1 MFLKNAADA
10 PHSTMSTFA
19 STLDLADRLS
29 LDEQE
34 EMAATL
40 RRRVVEKRRAELIS
54 AVKEA
59 RAEFAAGHLKVA
71 SPSAIMKLIK
81 A

>member
-1 MFLKNAADA
+1 
-10 PHSTMSTFA
+10 MSTFA

-34 EMAATL
+34 ELSATL
-40 RRRVVEKRRAELIS
+40 RRRVAERRRAELIG

-59 RAEFAAGHLKVA
+59 RTEFATGKIKAA
-71 SPSAIMKLIK
+71 SPAAILKMLK

>member
-1 MFLKNAADA
+1 VSDYVAMN
-10 PHSTMSTFA
+10 TFA
-19 STLDLADRLS
+19 STLDLADKLS

-34 EMAATL
+34 ELSAL
-40 RRRVVEKRRAELIS
+40 LQRRVAEKRRAELIA

-59 RAEFAAGHLKVA
+59 RNDFAGGKVKA
-71 SPSAIMKLIK
+71 ATPSAIMKMIK

>member
-1 MFLKNAADA
+1 MN
-10 PHSTMSTFA
+10 TFA
-19 STLDLADRLS
+19 STLDLADKLS

-34 EMAATL
+34 ELSAL
-40 RRRVVEKRRAELIS
+40 LQRRVAEKRRAELIA

-59 RAEFAAGHLKVA
+59 RDDFAVDKVKA
-71 SPSAIMKLIK
+71 ATPSAIMKMIK

>member
-1 MFLKNAADA
+1 MN
-10 PHSTMSTFA
+10 TFA
-19 STLDLADRLS
+19 STLDLADKLS

-34 EMAATL
+34 ELSAL
-40 RRRVVEKRRAELIS
+40 LQRRVAEKRRAELIA

-59 RAEFAAGHLKVA
+59 RNDFAGGKVKA
-71 SPSAIMKLIK
+71 ATPSAIMKMIK

>member
-1 MFLKNAADA
+1 MN
-10 PHSTMSTFA
+10 TFA
-19 STLDLADRLS
+19 STLDLADKLS

-34 EMAATL
+34 ELSAL
-40 RRRVVEKRRAELIS
+40 LQRRVAEKRRAELIA

-59 RAEFAAGHLKVA
+59 RDDFAGSKVKA
-71 SPSAIMKLIK
+71 ATPSAIMKMIK

>member
-1 MFLKNAADA
+1 MDI
-10 PHSTMSTFA
+10 FA
-19 STLDLADRLS
+19 STLDLAEQLT

-34 EMAATL
+34 ELSATL
-40 RRRVVEKRRAELIS
+40 RRRVAEKRRAELIG

-59 RAEFAAGHLKVA
+59 RTEFAAGKTKAA
-71 SPSAIMKLIK
+71 SPSAIMKMIK

>member
-1 MFLKNAADA
+1 
-10 PHSTMSTFA
+10 MSTFA

-34 EMAATL
+34 ELSATL
-40 RRRVVEKRRAELIS
+40 RRRVAEKRRAELIA

-59 RAEFAAGHLKVA
+59 RTEFAAGKTKAA
-71 SPSAIMKLIK
+71 SPSAIMKMIK

>member
-1 MFLKNAADA
+1 MN
-10 PHSTMSTFA
+10 TFA
-19 STLDLADRLS
+19 STLDLADKLS

-34 EMAATL
+34 ELSAL
-40 RRRVVEKRRAELIS
+40 LQRRVAEKRRVELIA

-59 RAEFAAGHLKVA
+59 RDDFAGGKVKA
-71 SPSAIMKLIK
+71 ATPSAIMKMIK

>member
-1 MFLKNAADA
+1 MLVSDCVAMN
-10 PHSTMSTFA
+10 TFA
-19 STLDLADRLS
+19 STLDLADKLS

-34 EMAATL
+34 ELSAL
-40 RRRVVEKRRAELIS
+40 LQRRVAEKRRAELIA

-59 RAEFAAGHLKVA
+59 RDDFAGGKVKA
-71 SPSAIMKLIK
+71 ATPSAIMKMIK

>member
-1 MFLKNAADA
+1 MN
-10 PHSTMSTFA
+10 TFA
-19 STLDLADRLS
+19 STLDLADKLS

-34 EMAATL
+34 ELSAL
-40 RRRVVEKRRAELIS
+40 LQRRVAEKRRTELIA

-59 RAEFAAGHLKVA
+59 RDDFAGGKVKA
-71 SPSAIMKLIK
+71 ATPSAIMKMIK

>member
-1 MFLKNAADA
+1 MN
-10 PHSTMSTFA
+10 TFA
-19 STLDLADRLS
+19 STLDLADKLS

-34 EMAATL
+34 ELSAL
-40 RRRVVEKRRAELIS
+40 LQRRVAEKRRAELIA

-59 RAEFAAGHLKVA
+59 RDDFAGGKVKA
-71 SPSAIMKLIK
+71 ATPSAIMKMIK

>member
-1 MFLKNAADA
+1 
-10 PHSTMSTFA
+10 MSTFA

-34 EMAATL
+34 ELSDTL
-40 RRRVVEKRRAELIS
+40 RRRVAEKRRAELVA

-59 RAEFAAGHLKVA
+59 RAEFASGKINAA
-71 SPSAIMKLIK
+71 APSAVMKMLK

>member
-1 MFLKNAADA
+1 
-10 PHSTMSTFA
+10 MSTFA
-19 STLDLADRLS
+19 STLELADRLT

-34 EMAATL
+34 ELSATL
-40 RRRVVEKRRAELIS
+40 SRRVAEKRRAELIV

-59 RAEFAAGHLKVA
+59 RADFAAAKVKPA
-71 SPSAIMKLIK
+71 SPAAILKMLK

>member
-1 MFLKNAADA
+1 
-10 PHSTMSTFA
+10 MSDYVAMNTFA
-19 STLDLADRLS
+19 STLDLADKLS

-34 EMAATL
+34 ELSAL
-40 RRRVVEKRRAELIS
+40 LQRRVAEKRRAELIA

-59 RAEFAAGHLKVA
+59 RNDFAGGKVKA
-71 SPSAIMKLIK
+71 ATPSAIMKMIK

>member
-1 MFLKNAADA
+1 
-10 PHSTMSTFA
+10 MSTFA

-34 EMAATL
+34 ELSATL
-40 RRRVVEKRRAELIS
+40 RRRVAEKRRAELIA

-59 RAEFAAGHLKVA
+59 RTEFAAGKTKA
-71 SPSAIMKLIK
+71 SSPSAIMKMIK

>member
-1 MFLKNAADA
+1 MG
-10 PHSTMSTFA
+10 TFA

-34 EMAATL
+34 ELSNTL
-40 RRRVVEKRRAELIS
+40 RRRVAEKRREELVN

-59 RAEFAAGHLKVA
+59 RAEFAKGKIKPA
-71 SPSAIMKLIK
+71 SPSAIMKILK

>member
-1 MFLKNAADA
+1 MN
-10 PHSTMSTFA
+10 TFA
-19 STLDLADRLS
+19 STLDQADKLS

-34 EMAATL
+34 ELSAL
-40 RRRVVEKRRAELIS
+40 LQRRVAEKRRAELIA

-59 RAEFAAGHLKVA
+59 RDDFAGGRVKAA
-71 SPSAIMKLIK
+71 TPAAIMKMIK

>member
-1 MFLKNAADA
+1 MN
-10 PHSTMSTFA
+10 TFA
-19 STLDLADRLS
+19 STLDQADKLS

-34 EMAATL
+34 ELSAL
-40 RRRVVEKRRAELIS
+40 LQRRVAEKRRAELIA

-59 RAEFAAGHLKVA
+59 RDDFACGKVKA
-71 SPSAIMKLIK
+71 ATPAAIMKMIK

>member
-1 MFLKNAADA
+1 
-10 PHSTMSTFA
+10 MSTFA

-34 EMAATL
+34 ELSDTL
-40 RRRVVEKRRAELIS
+40 RRRVAEKRRAEVIQ

-59 RAEFAAGHLKVA
+59 RAEFAAGKIKAA
-71 SPSAIMKLIK
+71 SPAAIMKMVR

>member
-1 MFLKNAADA
+1 MRDYVAMN
-10 PHSTMSTFA
+10 TFA
-19 STLDLADRLS
+19 STLDLADKLS

-34 EMAATL
+34 ELSAL
-40 RRRVVEKRRAELIS
+40 LQRRVAEKRRAELIA

-59 RAEFAAGHLKVA
+59 RNDFAGGKVKA
-71 SPSAIMKLIK
+71 ATPSAIMKMIK

>member
-1 MFLKNAADA
+1 MAMN
-10 PHSTMSTFA
+10 TFA
-19 STLDLADRLS
+19 STLDLADKLS

-34 EMAATL
+34 ELSAL
-40 RRRVVEKRRAELIS
+40 LQRRVAEKRRAELIA

-59 RAEFAAGHLKVA
+59 RNDFAGGKVKA
-71 SPSAIMKLIK
+71 ATPSAIMKMIK

>member
-1 MFLKNAADA
+1 MN
-10 PHSTMSTFA
+10 TFA
-19 STLDLADRLS
+19 STLDLADKLS

-34 EMAATL
+34 ELSAL
-40 RRRVVEKRRAELIS
+40 LQRRVAEKRRAELIT

-59 RAEFAAGHLKVA
+59 RDDFAGGKVKA
-71 SPSAIMKLIK
+71 ATPSAIMKMIK

>member
-1 MFLKNAADA
+1 MN
-10 PHSTMSTFA
+10 TFA
-19 STLDLADRLS
+19 STLDLADKLS

-34 EMAATL
+34 ELSAL
-40 RRRVVEKRRAELIS
+40 LQRRVAEKRRAELIA

-59 RAEFAAGHLKVA
+59 RDDFAGGNIKAA
-71 SPSAIMKLIK
+71 TPSVIMKMIK

>member
-1 MFLKNAADA
+1 
-10 PHSTMSTFA
+10 MSTFA

-34 EMAATL
+34 ELSNTL
-40 RRRVVEKRRAELIS
+40 RRRVAEKRRAELVN

-59 RAEFAAGHLKVA
+59 RTDFAKGKIKPA
-71 SPSAIMKLIK
+71 SPSAIMKMLK